1 MQHHTSGWHQ
11 RPVRSWLT
19 DKNKYT
25 YYFAGLVFSL
35 FFTLCFLLCQILQA
49 GIIYS
54 NEDERR
60 FSSGCMQ
67 VFNFYMPVL
76 VCNIQKDPSKC
87 KLCEKC
93 LMVNFSLPTPLFL
106 NWGNFLTAGS
116 IFIGKTLLHFWAWSS
131 QYVCWVF
138 MKIKNFKNVSDLN
151 CSGLIHCFKNSW
163 ISSFLT
169 RVLWDCALFG
179 WVTSS
184 MAFYE
189 DKNTL
194 WSHDHHGF
202 FLFVGSILIDCHI
215 NLCAVKFVLLLDS
228 GNFIL

>member
-25 YYFAGLVFSL
+25 FYFAGLVFSL

-138 MKIKNFKNVSDLN
+138 LKIKNFKNVSEFFRLN
-151 CSGLIHCFKNSW
+151 SSLQKFLDFIFSYQSALGLCFVWLGHILNG
-163 ISSFLT
+163 I
-169 RVLWDCALFG
+169 LWR
-179 WVTSS
+179 
-184 MAFYE
+184 
-189 DKNTL
+189 
-194 WSHDHHGF
+194 
-202 FLFVGSILIDCHI
+202 
-215 NLCAVKFVLLLDS
+215 
-228 GNFIL
+228 